1 MRILYILILLFCV
14 SASAQQSNS
23 IIDSFLKRNYSIT
36 SNSYEI
42 KSSIENNPN
51 YSVYYL
57 QQKYNGIE
65 IHNSIS
71 TLSIK
76 GDDVKSFS
84 NRFTDL
90 KSTKVEGSIIKIDSK
105 TAINNSL
112 IELAVRPEIEIN
124 SINAKLKYVK
134 SDENKGLK
142 LSWNFNFL
150 TDNHEHWYN
159 IFVDTESGKVIKL
172 ENWMVKCSFENKDDS
187 GSHNHNHEINLN
199 QNLSQTNDGSSYNVV
214 SLPSPSPNHGPFEVL
229 VEPADPNA
237 SPYGWHD
244 RSEEHTS
251 ELQSHS

>member
-1 MRILYILILLFCV
+1 M
-14 SASAQQSNS
+14 SASGQQSNS

-76 GDDVKSFS
+76 GDEVKSFS

-112 IELAVRPEIEIN
+112 IELTVRPDIDLNNI
-124 SINAKLKYVK
+124 IAKLKYVK

-150 TDNHEHWYN
+150 TDNHKHWYN
-159 IFVDTESGKVIKL
+159 IFVDTESGKVIKGRKL
-172 ENWMVKCSFENKDDS
+172 
-187 GSHNHNHEINLN
+187 
-199 QNLSQTNDGSSYNVV
+199 DG
-214 SLPSPSPNHGPFEVL
+214 
-229 VEPADPNA
+229 
-237 SPYGWHD
+237 
-244 RSEEHTS
+244 
-251 ELQSHS
+251 